1 MSYECDLTNMYILE
15 LLSHF
20 TFFLYFPFFK
30 MSSYKRRLRRRAERK
45 VYKRLKVDE
54 IMSKVEARYAVTS
67 DADSESSDCNLSY
80 VNSIDEC
87 EMRYLEQELVPNN
100 DVSSSEEEINN
111 NNRSDSLPSTN
122 DESDDDRPN
131 VNFVDNNGRNVR
143 EFENDAER
151 EEYIIETVREWALEA
166 GYLSM
171 KKLNN
176 LLNRLHIVFPRMPRN
191 YKTLLH
197 TPVHIN
203 IVEFDS
209 GCKF

>member
-1 MSYECDLTNMYILE
+1 
-15 LLSHF
+15 
-20 TFFLYFPFFK
+20 
-30 MSSYKRRLRRRAERK
+30 
-45 VYKRLKVDE
+45 
-54 IMSKVEARYAVTS
+54 MSKVEARYAVTS

-131 VNFVDNNGRNVR
+131 VNFVDNGRNVI